1 MATNSP
7 TLMFKGQTFAGLARS
22 LLPTA
27 LLRFA
32 RQAGAGELLG
42 KEITNLQGQLFLAK
56 ISYRENILMPDI
68 ALFGLS
74 SGHIVMPCGL
84 KRVRC
89 GETSQRLLL
98 KYLNSR
104 VRCGRTFAAT
114 FYRQLLGSLA
124 RSAGQKQFSLSQ
136 FSLSLDI
143 SGFLP
148 HIL

>member
-1 MATNSP
+1 MGQNWSDIFMLNHWRELFNHEEKDQKDVDLAIIASGSKWRQTQNSP

-68 ALFGLS
+68 ALF
-74 SGHIVMPCGL
+74 
-84 KRVRC
+84 
-89 GETSQRLLL
+89 
-98 KYLNSR
+98 
-104 VRCGRTFAAT
+104 
-114 FYRQLLGSLA
+114 
-124 RSAGQKQFSLSQ
+124 
-136 FSLSLDI
+136 
-143 SGFLP
+143 
-148 HIL
+148 